1 MYALPMSKHEYKD
14 YLSKEDI
21 NLLPPMDWDGE
32 IIEIVTPEGAQ
43 KALKLI
49 AEEKVVG
56 FDTETKP
63 SFVKNQIFTPALLQV
78 ATHTRAYIFRLKFF
92 EPPQEIADFL
102 SNPNIL
108 KVGVGIHDDLL
119 GLKRIIKFTPG
130 GFVDIAVEARKRGF
144 KNEGLRGLTGI
155 FLEKR
160 LSKGAKLMNWENE
173 VLPEKMMRYAALD
186 AVLGIM
192 IYDKL
197 MELP

>member
-1 MYALPMSKHEYKD
+1 MSKHDYKE

-32 IIEIVTPEGAQ
+32 IIEIVTLAGAI
-43 KALKLI
+43 KAFNLI
-49 AEEKVVG
+49 CQEKVVG

-78 ATHTRAYIFRLKFF
+78 ATHERAFLFRLKFF
-92 EPPQEIADFL
+92 DLPQEMADFL
-102 SNPNIL
+102 SNPELL

-119 GLKRIIKFTPG
+119 GLKRIIQFNPA
-130 GFVDIAVEARKRGF
+130 GFVDLAQEARKRGF
-144 KNEGLRGLTGI
+144 KNEGLRGLAGI
-155 FLEKR
+155 FLQKR

-186 AVLGIM
+186 AVLGIK

-197 MELP
+197 MEIS